1 MMLCTVVVNMHIK
14 AQTITEMP
22 NSFRVSGNLIVSI
35 PSIGAMN
42 APTAG
47 QTKTMVNASTL
58 TWIYSDSTGRIYDP
72 GGPSGNYL
80 SNLTATAI
88 VGNYYNDAYNGVEL
102 TIEAIQLGT
111 GDSLIVFSIDPNLPM
126 NPDKKLL
133 AVGNG
138 YSTTGKWTFNSPG
151 IYITFK
157 SNSDANNGSGFSLLF
172 RRLYNNP
179 SLLPA
184 FNGYSG
190 NALLFNT
197 KNGSLRSGLISN
209 SNAGE
214 YSAAMGYASIASG
227 FISYATGNGSKAS
240 GSNST
245 AMGYAST
252 ASGSNSTAMGNVATA
267 SGYMSTAMGN
277 HTTANSEAS
286 TAMGNET
293 TAGGDYSTAMGDNTN
308 ASGTFS
314 TAMGKNTTADGTAS
328 TAMGS
333 NTMASGTYSLAAGY
347 DTYAIGTA
355 STSLGTETYALSD
368 NSLATG
374 FHTIALGNNT
384 TAIGSYVST
393 NGKTGAIAIGDN
405 STTTV
410 MYSATSNSFRAR
422 FASGYRFY
430 TSSDLTTNCL
440 LAGGDN
446 AWSTTSDRRTKENL
460 AEIEGEDFLKKIAG
474 MQLTSWNYKS
484 QDAKVRHYGPMAQD
498 FFAAFGK
505 DKYGIIGTDTTINSA
520 DFDGINLIAIQAL
533 EKRTTQM
540 KNEEQESIKALQ
552 KQIEEMRALLLQQGK
567 EIEDLKKM
575 KDPCNSIVSI
585 K

>member
-1 MMLCTVVVNMHIK
+1 MLCTVVVNMNIK

-22 NSFRVSGNLIVSI
+22 NSFKVTGNFLATM
-35 PSIGAMN
+35 PTIGPVA
-42 APTAG
+42 APTAA
-47 QTKTMVNASTL
+47 QTKTMVNASTVYL
-58 TWIYSDSTGRIYDP
+58 NDMDSTGRIYDP

-80 SNLTATAI
+80 SNLTASATI
-88 VGNYYNDAYNGVEL
+88 MSFYSSTSQGIEL
-102 TIEAIQLGT
+102 TIESISLGT
-111 GDSLIVFSIDPNLPM
+111 GDSLIIADGTNGSA
-126 NPDKKLL
+126 KRLL

-138 YSTTGKWTFNSPG
+138 YTTTGKWILNSNDA
-151 IYITFK
+151 YITFK
-157 SNSDANNGSGFSLLF
+157 SNADGNNGSGFSLLF
-172 RRLYNNP
+172 RRLFNDI
-179 SLLPA
+179 SQLPA
-184 FNGYSG
+184 VPGFSG
-190 NALLFNT
+190 RSLFFDAKT
-197 KNGSLRSGLISN
+197 GSLRSGLISN
-209 SNAGE
+209 GAVIGH
-214 YSAAMGYASIASG
+214 YSVATGMNTVASGDAATAMG
-227 FISYATGNGSKAS
+227 GSTKAS
-240 GSNST
+240 GEYALATGGYTTASGVVST
-245 AMGYAST
+245 AMGAFST
-252 ASGSNSTAMGNVATA
+252 AS
-267 SGYMSTAMGN
+267 
-277 HTTANSEAS
+277 
-286 TAMGNET
+286 
-293 TAGGDYSTAMGDNTN
+293 GDYSTALGSGST
-308 ASGTFS
+308 ASGDYS
-314 TAMGKNTTADGTAS
+314 TAIGQSTSAIGGSS

-333 NTMASGTYSLAAGY
+333 NTSASGVASTAMGYNNYAAGNY
-347 DTYAIGTA
+347 STAMGAENYAVGEYSTA
-355 STSLGTETYALSD
+355 M
-368 NSLATG
+368 G
-374 FHTIALGNNT
+374 FHTLAVGNNT

-460 AEIEGEDFLKKIAG
+460 AETEGEDFLKKIAG

-484 QDAKVRHYGPMAQD
+484 QNAKVRHYGPMAQD

-505 DKYGIIGTDTTINSA
+505 DKYGTIGTDTTINSA

-540 KNEEQESIKALQ
+540 KNEEQESVKALQ